1 MVWFICYH
9 LCLFFIIT
17 RLRAHNFEP
26 HLVQCIYPSDD
37 PIQPCPSRYRFN
49 TASFFVS
56 CRGESCSAGQHRPW
70 VDYQCY
76 LVGFAID
83 CPNTREKV
91 KTCSGMVVS
100 LAQAT
105 LTRGVS
111 VGWKKFGGIDAACW
125 TYKDKFCYRTQVWC
139 PQIISHLHTCTCL

>member
-56 CRGESCSAGQHRPW
+56 PVVASRVQRANTDHGLTISVTWW
-70 VDYQCY
+70 VSQ
-76 LVGFAID
+76 
-83 CPNTREKV
+83 
-91 KTCSGMVVS
+91 
-100 LAQAT
+100 
-105 LTRGVS
+105 
-111 VGWKKFGGIDAACW
+111 
-125 TYKDKFCYRTQVWC
+125 
-139 PQIISHLHTCTCL
+139 